1 VNLERIAAAL
11 RQVPSFD
18 VVLGGVNAFHS
29 ALFLE
34 THSGGRLLGVR
45 QALRVALGTAIETID
60 PFAGLLFHLTLGYF
74 GNRTDARLVR
84 AAMAP
89 WREREVARWTVER
102 IDLVQVP
109 TDQRVAYP
117 VLESIA
123 TFPLGQAPIVER
135 L

>member
-1 VNLERIAAAL
+1 M
-11 RQVPSFD
+11 
-18 VVLGGVNAFHS
+18 LGGVNAFHS

-34 THSGGRLLGVR
+34 THSGGGLLRVR
-45 QALRVALGTAIETID
+45 QALRTALGPAIQTID

-74 GNRTDARLVR
+74 GDQTDARLIR

-117 VLESIA
+117 ALESIA
-123 TFPLGQAPIVER
+123 SFPLGRAPIVER